1 VSDDKTT
8 PRLAAT
14 IVVVREVA
22 PPAPAGLEVLLLRRA
37 DKGDHNSG
45 AWVFPGGLLDATD
58 RACHAFCDGLDDVRA
73 SALLGV
79 PEGGLDHFV
88 AAIRESFEEA
98 GVLFADGPD
107 AQPVK
112 LHDDAG
118 HRLAAQR
125 VPLGRGE
132 MALADLCREFGLRLK
147 VDHLFYIGHWVT
159 PVGRAKRFDTRF
171 FLAVLPPGQESR
183 HDEVETVEQV
193 WLRPAEALSPENS
206 RRLMT
211 PTRAMI
217 EQVGRFD
224 SVEALLAWARSPREV
239 PRVLPVLP
247 VPPEDPSSAP
257 KEAPR

>member
-1 VSDDKTT
+1 MTDDKTI

-14 IVVVREVA
+14 IVVVREA
-22 PPAPAGLEVLLLRRA
+22 TPEGLEVLLLRRA

-45 AWVFPGGLLDATD
+45 AWVFPGGLLDTAD
-58 RACHAFCDGLDDVRA
+58 RACHAFCDGLDDARA
-73 SALLGV
+73 STLLGV
-79 PEGGLDHFV
+79 PEGGLDHV
-88 AAIRESFEEA
+88 IAAIRESFEEA
-98 GVLFADGPD
+98 GVLFATGPD
-107 AQPVK
+107 GQPAE
-112 LHDDAG
+112 LHGDAG
-118 HRLAAQR
+118 HALAAMR
-125 VPLGRGE
+125 SPLGRGDLT
-132 MALADLCREFGLRLK
+132 LADLCRDFGLRLSASA
-147 VDHLFYIGHWVT
+147 LFYIGHWVT

-183 HDEVETVEQV
+183 HDEIETVEQV

-239 PRVLPVLP
+239 PRVLPLLP
-247 VPPEDPSSAP
+247 VEPP
-257 KEAPR
+257 R